1 MYVMLLFVP
10 QLLGGKCV
18 SPASE
23 VMQFGRL
30 IYRVFRLGVLQTPIQ
45 GAVTDTAYYLEHGF
59 LGVPGWKM
67 QFGHGYKVHN
77 VYVQI
82 KKVLWGGR
90 KELLKR

>member
-1 MYVMLLFVP
+1 MRIP
-10 QLLGGKCV
+10 CLGSDAV
-18 SPASE
+18 WPAD
-23 VMQFGRL
+23 
-30 IYRVFRLGVLQTPIQ
+30 LQSLQ

-77 VYVQI
+77 MYVQN